1 MTADWRRRVAEIAQA
16 EFEDSLTADHHVANA
31 EYLGQRIASALAE
44 VIDPLCAEIEEGD
57 ALRERMAELLTGT
70 ANALKGD
77 PPPLTWHDWSD
88 LPAVAK
94 RTAAAAARE
103 ERPSNGVF

>member
-1 MTADWRRRVAEIAQA
+1 VTTDWRRRVAEIAQA
-16 EFEDSLTADHHVANA
+16 EFEDSLTEAGHVAHA
-31 EYLGQRIASALAE
+31 EHLGERIAIALTE
-44 VIDPLCAEIEEGD
+44 MIGGLRAEIEEGD
-57 ALRERMAELLTGT
+57 ALRERMADLLTGT

-94 RTAAAAARE
+94 KAAAAAAE
-103 ERPSNGVF
+103 KTQE